1 MYDTAG
7 YTHRESEGP
16 KGMVF
21 PFFSPLPLPLSLLLF
36 ALPVLIPTAATISFL
51 SFPFLSIY
59 LSGQNAVHPSTGTKN
74 RKQNRPGYVRRAVQ
88 GDG

>member
-16 KGMVF
+16 KGIVF

-51 SFPFLSIY
+51 SFPLH
-59 LSGQNAVHPSTGTKN
+59 LPVRTK
-74 RKQNRPGYVRRAVQ
+74 RRASIHWYKKS
-88 GDG
+88 